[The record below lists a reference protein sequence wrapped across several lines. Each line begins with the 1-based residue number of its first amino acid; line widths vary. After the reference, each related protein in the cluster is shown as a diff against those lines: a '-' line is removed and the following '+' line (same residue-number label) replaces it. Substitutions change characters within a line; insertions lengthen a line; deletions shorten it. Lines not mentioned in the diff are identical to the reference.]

1 MSDKIAI
8 GKKELEP
15 GYVYA
20 PYVIQTLTPKIIDIN
35 GRNKKRMQKIS
46 NIFNL
51 GLSIDIFSPNKSIT
65 SRYGAVQISNPYSTF
80 IIDCS
85 I

>member
-1 MSDKIAI
+1 MSDKIEI
-8 GKKELEP
+8 GRKNELLEP
-15 GYVYA
+15 GYVFA
-20 PYVIQTLTPKIIDIN
+20 PYIIPKIVDIN

-51 GLSIDIFSPNKSIT
+51 GLNIDIFSPNRSIT
-65 SRYGAVQISNPYSTF
+65 SRYAAVQISNPYNTF
-80 IIDCS
+80 TIDCS